1 MQLNKCTHCGQ
12 DIAAKNVTC
21 PSCGA
26 PIQTARGD
34 AIGDASKP
42 ASARSKWHHIVP
54 LSMII
59 TGAFLTAGSGSAV
72 GPDHPTV
79 IFGVLLIFAGLVVY
93 ASNEFKAR
101 KRRD

>member
-1 MQLNKCTHCGQ
+1 MQLNKCIHCGQ
-12 DIAAKNVTC
+12 DIAAKTLTC

-34 AIGDASKP
+34 AIEDASKP
-42 ASARSKWHHIVP
+42 GSMRSKWHHIVP

-59 TGAFLTAGSGSAV
+59 TGAFLTAGSASAV

-79 IFGVLLIFAGLVVY
+79 IFGLLLILAGLVVY
-93 ASNEFKAR
+93 ASNEFRAR
-101 KRRD
+101 KHRD